1 MQSATAPS
9 RGLFDIFKDNLDT
22 FLGAAIEDRF
32 SEGTSERPEGATEF
46 ANPST
51 VTQPINQS
59 QLPGGQSLNR
69 VAAQLGVPPSFVIGG
84 VSILAFLL
92 LLFFARR
99 V

>member
-32 SEGTSERPEGATEF
+32 SEGGGEQPEGATEF
-46 ANPST
+46 GNPST
-51 VTQPINQS
+51 VTQPIHPS

-69 VAAQLGVPPSFVIGG
+69 VAAQLGLPLSVVIGG
-84 VSILAFLL
+84 VSVLAFVLV
-92 LLFFARR
+92 LFLARR